1 VPGAAEAHVALGVD
15 VGELQ
20 VGEHAGAV
28 EEGVVVVP
36 LVSLGVGEDGDRW
49 EGVVVVDEVP
59 VWICKVGLVRDLC
72 LRLSL

>member
-1 VPGAAEAHVALGVD
+1 VD

-59 VWICKVGLVRDLC
+59 VWICKVGSVRDLC